1 MSHDDPLS
9 LAALREFTVRQRD
22 SFEERLRRLVEIPT
36 VSADPAHRDDVRA
49 GAMLAAEMIRA
60 FGGDACIIETGGHPL
75 VHGSFGDD
83 PRLPTITVYNHLDV
97 QPASRE
103 HEPWETD
110 PFTFTRSGDR
120 YLGRG
125 TTDDKG
131 PALSALFGIA
141 AARAAGVRANLRVL
155 WEMEEEIGSPNFE
168 RALRAE
174 RERLAT
180 DVVVVSD
187 TIWVSRGR
195 PACPAGL
202 RGLQGFTLSLET
214 AATDQHSGVVGGAA
228 RNPLAELMQLVS
240 ACFDA
245 KTGKVRIPGFYDD
258 VVAPTRAELE
268 EFRRSGFT
276 VAGFL
281 RDHGFRSIRSRD
293 ALDVMR
299 RIWAQPTFEVHGVV
313 GGYTGPGVKTVVPPR
328 AEVKISCRL
337 VPNQRG
343 ARVLAAI
350 RRFVREQNP
359 DVRLH
364 PEQSLEPHRGI
375 AAGPLAEAVR
385 HAISFAFGRP
395 PVFVREG
402 GSIGAV
408 VTMERWLKSPVLFL
422 GLSLPEHGYHAPN
435 ERFDWEQASGGIVA
449 FAKLFAELA
458 ALGKGG
464 IAAARS
470 AAKNGG
476 ARSRVSAT
484 SRAPAVTGRE
494 ARRDGSSR
502 GRLSSRS
509 TTRASTRRTPSH

>member
-1 MSHDDPLS
+1 MEHDDPLS
-9 LAALREFTVRQRD
+9 LASLRAFATEHRQA
-22 SFEERLRRLVEIPT
+22 FEQRLRRFVEVPT
-36 VSADPAHRDDVRA
+36 ISADPAHRNDVRA
-49 GAMLAAEMIRA
+49 GAMLAAETIRE
-60 FGGDACIIETGGHPL
+60 FGGDARVIETGGHPL
-75 VHGSFGDD
+75 VHGVFGND
-83 PRLPTITVYNHLDV
+83 PRLPTVTIYNHLDV

-103 HEPWETD
+103 SEPWESD
-110 PFTFTRSGDR
+110 PFVFTQRGDR
-120 YLGRG
+120 YCGRG

-131 PALSALFGIA
+131 PALAALYGIA
-141 AARAAGVRANLRVL
+141 AARAAGVPANLRVL

-214 AATDQHSGVVGGAA
+214 GKTDQHSGVVGGAA
-228 RNPLAELMQLVS
+228 RNPLAELMQLVTE
-240 ACFDA
+240 CFDA
-245 KTGKVRIPGFYDD
+245 KTGRVRIPGFYDD
-258 VVAPTRAELE
+258 VVPPTRAELDD
-268 EFRRSGFT
+268 FRRSGFT

-293 ALDVMR
+293 PVDVMR

-343 ARVLAAI
+343 ARVLSAVK
-350 RRFVREQNP
+350 RFVRQRNP
-359 DVRLH
+359 DVRVH
-364 PEQSLEPHRGI
+364 PEQCLEPYRGLTD
-375 AAGPLAEAVR
+375 GPLADAVR
-385 HAISFAFGRP
+385 RSIAFAFGRT

-408 VTMERWLKSPVLFL
+408 VTMERVLASPVLFL

-435 ERFDWEQASGGIVA
+435 ENFDWEQASGGMVA
-449 FAKLFAELA
+449 FAKLLAELA
-458 ALGKGG
+458 ALGKAG
-464 IAAARS
+464 IA
-470 AAKNGG
+470 G
-476 ARSRVSAT
+476 ARGTKKKGAGSRAST
-484 SRAPAVTGRE
+484 TPRAPAVTGR
-494 ARRDGSSR
+494 AAPRGGSSR
-502 GRLSSRS
+502 GRPSSRS
-509 TTRASTRRTPSH
+509 KTPPSTRRNPSR